1 MKTHVIS
8 RMRNI
13 NCNRL
18 LSVFMVLLSLSA
30 LPARAVIRLAAPFG
44 EHMVLQQG
52 VPISIWG
59 TGCPGGDEITVSV
72 AGQSVTAKSDW
83 AGRWM
88 VQLAPMMAGGPYQL
102 LVEVGR
108 FKRLLPLHP
117 TFWSGLALE
126 DVLIG
131 EVVLAPA
138 QSGKTL
144 AATKEGASE
153 IASAKYPWIHMYTP
167 PAQMVGDAPTEAAGK
182 WTVTSPDT
190 AGNFSATAY
199 FLAREL
205 YNKLHVPIGVVRCT
219 FVLYPIIALLTRIAC
234 GRSHRFLRRPGK
246 LACATHSIRWHSH
259 FVRPVRGNPSMKSKL
274 QVRLGLERT
283 LELSRQPS
291 CQPDQQDSLCNRAR
305 CLSRCRRVYRRQ
317 K

>member
-1 MKTHVIS
+1 
-8 RMRNI
+8 
-13 NCNRL
+13 
-18 LSVFMVLLSLSA
+18 
-30 LPARAVIRLAAPFG
+30 
-44 EHMVLQQG
+44 
-52 VPISIWG
+52 
-59 TGCPGGDEITVSV
+59 
-72 AGQSVTAKSDW
+72 
-83 AGRWM
+83 
-88 VQLAPMMAGGPYQL
+88 MMAGGPYQL

-205 YNKLHVPIGVVRCT
+205 YNKLHVPIGVVYSSARSVCPPLHLR
-219 FVLYPIIALLTRIAC
+219 VVPDYCPAHQDRLRSVPSLLEAARKTR
-234 GRSHRFLRRPGK
+234 LRNSFHPLAQPLRATSPREPVDEVQAPG
-246 LACATHSIRWHSH
+246 T
-259 FVRPVRGNPSMKSKL
+259 
-274 QVRLGLERT
+274 LGLGADAGVVAPT
-283 LELSRQPS
+283 QLPT
-291 CQPDQQDSLCNRAR
+291 
-305 CLSRCRRVYRRQ
+305 
-317 K
+317 